1 MDNAKLRKRN
11 QITAHAHCKMQ
22 QTAQTMPISANGLH
36 AMRIQDAVAAAC
48 IIMPIATAMPASVKC
63 LMLNALQ
70 KSLFGLPKQTALHFN
85 TGRFAV

>member
-1 MDNAKLRKRN
+1 
-11 QITAHAHCKMQ
+11 
-22 QTAQTMPISANGLH
+22 
-36 AMRIQDAVAAAC
+36 MRIQDAVAAAC